1 MLTKP
6 VTFDLAGL
14 FNSSFLLRLVA
25 LILGACGVYGAV
37 GSVPKMASASG
48 APINDVL
55 NTLLPALG
63 AVATWLASNWFK
75 VKPDLIQAV
84 TTVLAN
90 PKDPVADP
98 QLAAK
103 LLGYLQQ
110 QWPAEPEMLRSFSDG
125 VKKLTDAVVSDLS
138 QQQGAASS

>member
-6 VTFDLAGL
+6 VTFDLANL
-14 FNSSFLLRLVA
+14 FKSSFLLRLVA
-25 LILGACGVYGAV
+25 LILGACGAYGAV
-37 GSVPKMASASG
+37 GIVPKMASASG
-48 APINDVL
+48 APLNDVL

-63 AVATWLASNWFK
+63 AVATWFAANWFK

-90 PKDPVADP
+90 PKDPVADL

-103 LLGYLQQ
+103 LLGYLQE
-110 QWPAEPEMLRSFSDG
+110 QWPNEPEMLRSFSDG

-138 QQQGAASS
+138 KQQGAATS